1 MVGLPHGTLQSCGR
15 IYWFNRCSMCCRWQY
30 CCLLDLFMHDDGP
43 ALRSKVAHATVHLDA
58 MLDQDTDPHL
68 ARLCEVL
75 AVCFVSI
82 CATIRMQRIQAH
94 CDGMMR
100 GTYLPD
106 DTTGIRDEIRSE
118 EHTSELQSLMRISY
132 AVFCLKKKKR
142 TIHESRMQIQPTTT

>member
-106 DTTGIRDEIRSE
+106 DTTGIRDEIQQCVRKMKDYSPVF
-118 EHTSELQSLMRISY
+118 HTHALVNR
-132 AVFCLKKKKR
+132 A
-142 TIHESRMQIQPTTT
+142 QIGRASCRERVCKYV